1 MMNLIRDIDFV
12 GHKFGLNFNKHFDVY
27 KTYTGGLVSL
37 IICILTLTITIIQI
51 NVMVLRQ

>member
-1 MMNLIRDIDFV
+1 MNLIRDIDFV